1 MSLKLRKKLIGRAL
15 VESSSTEKLL
25 GIQIVSNLTFNEHIP
40 SICNKVGKKVNV
52 LSRLVNYMTFEKYR
66 MVMKAFIES
75 QFNY

>member
-15 VESSSTEKLL
+15 VESSSNEKLL
-25 GIQIVSNLTFNEHIP
+25 GIQIDSNLTFNEHTP
-40 SICNKVGKKVNV
+40 SICNEVGKKVNV
-52 LSRLVNYMTFEKYR
+52 LSRLVDYMAFEKYR